1 MKVGDLVKH
10 KKLGWIGHVVTVQP
24 VKAIMKNQKFD
35 VCLVVDVLR
44 ANGSSKR
51 FAAIDLEVLDG
62 T

>member
-35 VCLVVDVLR
+35 VCLVVDVLK
-44 ANGSSKR
+44 ANGSFKR
-51 FAAIDLEVLDG
+51 FAVDTVEVLDG